1 MYTSKQFTY
10 GISCEKEWERH
21 KGVKGL
27 VIKSFFEIKSFQFLF
42 KNRNEFVNLISEGRS
57 FQTSGA
63 AKQKALSPKVES
75 FITGLFKIR
84 ESLDLWVLEGV

>member
-1 MYTSKQFTY
+1 MA
-10 GISCEKEWERH
+10 IVCEKNEKRH

-27 VIKSFFEIKSFQFLF
+27 VIKSFFKIKSFQFLS
-42 KNRNEFVNLISEGRS
+42 KIEIEFVNLISEGRS

-75 FITGLFKIR
+75 FITGLFKIC
-84 ESLDLWVLEGV
+84 ESLDLRVLEGV